1 MKSSYIYDDYGV
13 NPLKEKFNDKFFFRK
28 TLPDSV

>member
-13 NPLKEKFNDKFFFRK
+13 NPLKEKYNDKFFLEK
-28 TLPDSV
+28 LYLIQ